1 MFTDKEIE
9 SFLHGNDPE
18 EFIVAIEFDY
28 ASNSI
33 YKIKE
38 IPGKGKE
45 IRKDTFIP
53 FAWVGD
59 LRDINFYKGSKAAQ
73 KEAMTKFGIVIE
85 KLETYDND
93 RLNRGLTF
101 LVKSLKGYRE
111 LVQFFREGGCDPWG
125 DKTKEKMMILSPV
138 EQYLVQKEKRLF
150 KGF

>member
-73 KEAMTKFGIVIE
+73 KEAMTKFGIVI
-85 KLETYDND
+85 
-93 RLNRGLTF
+93 
-101 LVKSLKGYRE
+101 
-111 LVQFFREGGCDPWG
+111 
-125 DKTKEKMMILSPV
+125 
-138 EQYLVQKEKRLF
+138 
-150 KGF
+150 

>member
-1 MFTDKEIE
+1 MFTEQEIE

-59 LRDINFYKGSKAAQ
+59 LRGLNFYQSSNINSIIGNNSPDYVSSDFHQ
-73 KEAMTKFGIVIE
+73 YVGPICLLLYIVSHSYY
-85 KLETYDND
+85 TH
-93 RLNRGLTF
+93 
-101 LVKSLKGYRE
+101 S
-111 LVQFFREGGCDPWG
+111 
-125 DKTKEKMMILSPV
+125 
-138 EQYLVQKEKRLF
+138 
-150 KGF
+150 